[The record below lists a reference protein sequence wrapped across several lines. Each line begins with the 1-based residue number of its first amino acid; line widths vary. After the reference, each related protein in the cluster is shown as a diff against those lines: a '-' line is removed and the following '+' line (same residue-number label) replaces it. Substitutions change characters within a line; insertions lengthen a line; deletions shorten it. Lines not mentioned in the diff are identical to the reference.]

1 MNHEICLTCP
11 LKRCVEDEIGRRRV
25 ELTQQC
31 PLRAAQMAEIPK
43 APRDDAAIEKRRRYQ
58 REWEQTPKRK
68 AYRAA
73 YAKSDKRRTYERAY
87 KAQMRAAQRESD
99 ANQ

>member
-1 MNHEICLTCP
+1 MTHEVCLTCP

-43 APRDDAAIEKRRRYQ
+43 AQLDDAAIEKRRRYQ

-73 YAKSDKRRTYERAY
+73 YDKSEKRRAY
-87 KAQMRAAQRESD
+87 KRAYRARIRAAPREASL
-99 ANQ
+99 